1 MDERR
6 ADDLLSMQV
15 LQDVLLVVHRM
26 RLVRAP
32 RPAPA
37 ALPAASC
44 ARAPLTTAARWPR
57 VQGTADEQSDVVAM
71 MDDLPSLLPHALQVT
86 GVTCREVADASANQ
100 T

>member
-1 MDERR
+1 
-6 ADDLLSMQV
+6 
-15 LQDVLLVVHRM
+15 
-26 RLVRAP
+26 
-32 RPAPA
+32 
-37 ALPAASC
+37 
-44 ARAPLTTAARWPR
+44 